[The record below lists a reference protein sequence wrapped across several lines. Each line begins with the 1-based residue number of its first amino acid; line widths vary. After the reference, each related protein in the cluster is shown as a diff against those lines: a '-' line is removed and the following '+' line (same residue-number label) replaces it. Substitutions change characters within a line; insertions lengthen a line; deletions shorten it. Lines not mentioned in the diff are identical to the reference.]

1 MAWVQHRH
9 DDAGA
14 LADALA
20 ATLHR
25 QCERALAERGKALL
39 ALAGGRTPFPA
50 YRALAASDLDWS
62 RVTAMPTDE
71 RCVPHDHAACNL
83 RGLREA
89 MVTAHGLALEPLTTA
104 DGDPDASEAAARTML
119 ARHAG
124 AFDVVLLGMGE
135 DGHTASLFPGAP
147 QLGAALDPTR
157 ADGAV
162 RIDPDPLPPEAPF
175 PRISLTA
182 SRLLRARCI
191 ILAIT
196 GHAKRAVLEQALA
209 DADPRRHPVAAI
221 LHAPGAT
228 VQVHWSP

>member
-1 MAWVQHRH
+1 MAWVEHRH
-9 DDAGA
+9 ADAAA

-25 QCERALAERGKALL
+25 QCERALAERGSALL

-83 RGLREA
+83 RGLRGIRVA
-89 MVTAHGLALEPLTTA
+89 IARGQRLECQ
-104 DGDPDASEAAARTML
+104 AAARAML
-119 ARHAG
+119 AQHPN
-124 AFDVVLLGMGE
+124 AFDVVVLGMGE

-147 QLGAALDPTR
+147 QLDAALDPAR
-157 ADGAV
+157 ADGAARV
-162 RIDPDPLPPEAPF
+162 DPDPLPPEAPF
-175 PRISLTA
+175 ARITLTA
-182 SRLLRARCI
+182 SRLLHARCI

-196 GHAKRAVLEQALA
+196 GHAKRAVLDRALV

-228 VQVHWSP
+228 VHVHWSP